1 MPKAKDIEYIVD
13 EKGRKKRVI
22 LTYKAF
28 MELMEDRADLRVM
41 EQRRNEPSVDL
52 ETVIQELTD
61 AGRL

>member
-1 MPKAKDIEYIVD
+1 VPKAKDIEYIVD